1 SGHNN
6 NEQAYAKLE
15 GDNFCYYIRNFQVT
29 LGRTTKVPDRVDIPL
44 GNAKSVSRQH
54 AQLFYN
60 FTKQQFEMTVFGKN
74 GVFVDERFIE
84 KGITVPLEHRTKIQ
98 IGEVSFQF
106 LLPEVDSI
114 KKRSLE
120 IESKCI
126 ATAPQQLEKPSIY
139 HVSNQKDANTKPPL
153 SYVAL
158 ITQAIHSTEDKKM
171 TLEGIYNYAITTYP
185 YYRQTQKEWQS
196 SIRHQLSSNKMFVKL
211 PKKTTEPGK
220 GVYWTTVDLLTD
232 KENREVTEN
241 VVSRKRIKLEVSNSN
256 NNNSNDDNK
265 ISSIDINNN
274 NNKNDNKESESNGNN
289 QKIESK
295 SAEDVSLVG
304 LDATPETVDKVQAEL
319 QNTIRQ
325 HILDPEHHPLPPALA
340 RLLPQAIAQLPPH
353 LANQLSST
361 LISCTL
367 KLQSSSSSSS

>member
-1 SGHNN
+1 MLTASSSTSANDSTSTTNNSDASTTVSNGHNS

-60 FTKQQFEMTVFGKN
+60 FTTQQFEMTVFGKN
-74 GVFVDERFIE
+74 GVFVNERFIE
-84 KGITVPLEHRTKIQ
+84 KGITVPLEHRAKIQ

-114 KKRSLE
+114 KKRPLE

-126 ATAPQQLEKPSIY
+126 STAPQQLEKPSIY
-139 HVSNQKDANTKPPL
+139 HVSNQKDANTKLPL
-153 SYVAL
+153 SYAAL

-171 TLEGIYNYAITTYP
+171 TLEGIYNYATTTYP

-196 SIRHQLSSNKMFVKL
+196 SIRHQLSSNKTFVKL
-211 PKKTTEPGK
+211 PKKATEPGK

-256 NNNSNDDNK
+256 
-265 ISSIDINNN
+265 
-274 NNKNDNKESESNGNN
+274 
-289 QKIESK
+289 
-295 SAEDVSLVG
+295 VSLIG
-304 LDATPETVDKVQAEL
+304 LDATPETADKVQAEL

-325 HILDPEHHPLPPALA
+325 HLLDPEHYPLPPALA

-367 KLQSSSSSSS
+367 KLQSSPS